1 MVCVYTGSR
10 WANANI
16 VCLII
21 HVCETDTMSWGGL
34 HCMWVG
40 VLGGGGAGAGV
51 FIIATDALERTRFQD
66 NGPGDC

>member
-21 HVCETDTMSWGGL
+21 YVCETVTMSWGGAL
-34 HCMWVG
+34 YVG
-40 VLGGGGAGAGV
+40 GCFVGAGV
-51 FIIATDALERTRFQD
+51 FIIGTDALERTCFQD
-66 NGPGDC
+66 NGPAD